1 MIVFLLE
8 TWFGRKQL
16 AKIRCKIKYVGL
28 FTVPSQGRG
37 GGLVLLWKSEVTV
50 WVDSFS
56 KYHIDAV
63 VNGMTSEP
71 WHFTGFYGESNTNY
85 REEAWSM
92 FRMLRSKPH
101 LPWCCMG
108 DFNEILRM
116 QEKRGGRIKVH
127 DQMQAFRDVLDE
139 CGFVNLGFIGPEF
152 IWHSRRYG
160 HLIWERLDR
169 GVANYDW
176 IAKFPTALVRH
187 LHCFSLDHRP
197 IKLVF
202 DPNSMSQRW
211 FQRPFHFKEMW
222 LANKGCSDTVLRAW
236 KIQQDGTSMF
246 KVSKKLKKCK
256 KILKSWSKDHF
267 GSVQRQIAKAK
278 ELLWKAEE
286 EAAKGGN
293 YGSVIH
299 LRRELNIL
307 LDKES
312 RMWKQRARTQWVAK
326 GDKNTRYFHGVA
338 TQRKRRNFIKGIK
351 DGEEAWQT
359 DEGVVSGIFVEF
371 YTRLFTQSQPHDLDR
386 VVEGVRRVVTV
397 DTNAK
402 LVKPYTMEEIDT
414 TIKQIAHLKAPSLNG
429 MLPLFYQTFWQHIGL
444 EVLEAVLLC
453 LNSGTL
459 LKSINRT
466 FITLIPKVSN
476 LEMFQNLDL
485 SVCAM
490 CFIKLSAKLLPTTLN
505 LC

>member
-1 MIVFLLE
+1 
-8 TWFGRKQL
+8 
-16 AKIRCKIKYVGL
+16 
-28 FTVPSQGRG
+28 
-37 GGLVLLWKSEVTV
+37 
-50 WVDSFS
+50 
-56 KYHIDAV
+56 
-63 VNGMTSEP
+63 
-71 WHFTGFYGESNTNY
+71 
-85 REEAWSM
+85 M

-139 CGFVNLGFIGPEF
+139 CGFVDLGFIGPEF

-169 GVANYDW
+169 GVAIYDW

-267 GSVQRQIAKAK
+267 GSVKRQIAKAK

-414 TIKQIAHLKAPSLNG
+414 TIKRMAPLKAPSLDG
-429 MLPLFYQTFWQHIGL
+429 ILPLFYQTFWQHIGL

-453 LNSGTL
+453 LNSSTL